1 MDVLRLLVFTEA
13 WEGLL
18 PAQSS
23 HDEPAGVLRPESLHS
38 ASQVGLEHAVPSCRQ
53 TNQNRSQWHLCR
65 ISLPHMSL
73 VQARCFLQV
82 RRGGSLVTT
91 WARDAGLHRSWQHLR
106 HSALRLSVKSRSPLQ
121 QMPVEPLSRHSPH
134 ILAPSPGT
142 CRPSP
147 ACLARGCLAMA
158 DLQTAPDVLSS
169 RGFGAEFLARAGCNP
184 SGTA

>member
-38 ASQVGLEHAVPSCRQ
+38 ASQVGLEHAVPSYRQ

-91 WARDAGLHRSWQHLR
+91 WARDAGLHRSWQHCVTQLFA
-106 HSALRLSVKSRSPLQ
+106 S
-121 QMPVEPLSRHSPH
+121 LSRAALLCNRCQLSPCH
-134 ILAPSPGT
+134 GT
-142 CRPSP
+142 RLISWPLLLVHADPPLP
-147 ACLARGCLAMA
+147 A
-158 DLQTAPDVLSS
+158 
-169 RGFGAEFLARAGCNP
+169 
-184 SGTA
+184 